1 MYQFQIVMRLKLTT
15 WTYFTTGAVFLS
27 ASQETNCRHEN
38 YEELYVY
45 LKIFFILFTL
55 NLFANI

>member
-1 MYQFQIVMRLKLTT
+1 MRLKLTT

-45 LKIFFILFTL
+45 LNIFYIIYSERVCKYLSL
-55 NLFANI
+55 